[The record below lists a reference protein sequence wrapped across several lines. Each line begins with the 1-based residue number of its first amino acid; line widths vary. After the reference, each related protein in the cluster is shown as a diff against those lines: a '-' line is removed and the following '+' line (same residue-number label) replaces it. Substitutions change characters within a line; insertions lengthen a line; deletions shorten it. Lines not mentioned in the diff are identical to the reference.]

1 MHKTKK
7 KWGNEG
13 LGLTNSPII
22 DFLCHMPFL
31 TVTICLLAAYGVLMA
46 LYTRGY
52 WRMRPFAAGSKV
64 PKSKFSVIIP
74 ARNEASNIEDCI
86 TGILAQKYPAHLFD
100 IIVVDDFSEDETA
113 QVVSKIALQHNN
125 VRLLQLKDFTN
136 NENLIAYKKRAIEI
150 AINEASGDWI
160 VTTDADCSVT
170 TNWLA
175 TYDAYIQEHDCVM
188 MAAPV
193 AYTNTGSLLSIFQ
206 VLDFIS
212 LQGITAAAVASGS
225 HTLCNGANLCYS
237 KKAFESVGK
246 FSGIDHL
253 PSGDDMLLMH
263 KMKKSYPGKIGYL
276 FAQEAVVTTAPS
288 ATLGLFLQ
296 QRIRWASK
304 ATGYQD
310 KIIFWILLLVYL
322 VNASLLLYLPIHF
335 LQTGNIYTWLILIG
349 CKTLIEIPFMFASAT
364 FFKQQKLLWWFA
376 LMQPFHIVY
385 TLVAG
390 WFGTF
395 GSYKW
400 KGRTVMKQQDDHF
413 FRKLRRNKAASVS
426 LFIVAAAFLMAVFA
440 YFMAPEH
447 SPNAN
452 RMIPEIGSMKPGFTI
467 QLLQVKRIGETKQI
481 SFFEKLI
488 GGEEDVYTFIPITS
502 YTIKGSDIYFQKYID
517 EGITESG
524 VMQLSLVANN
534 PVITQ
539 TYYAGTDKFGRDML
553 SRLIIGVRVSLGVG
567 LIAVL
572 LSLTI
577 GILLGALAG
586 FYRGWIDECIMWFIN
601 VIWSIPTLLLVFAI
615 TLVLGKGF
623 WQVFIAVGLTMWV
636 NVARLV
642 RGQVMAIKNR
652 EFIEATRVLGYSD
665 TRTIFIHILPN
676 IIGPILVIAA
686 SNFASA
692 IVIEAGLS
700 FLGVGVQPPQPS
712 WGLMIKENYNFI
724 ITHNPALALAP
735 GIAIMILVLAFNLLG
750 NGLRDAFNV
759 REK

>member
-1 MHKTKK
+1 M
-7 KWGNEG
+7 
-13 LGLTNSPII
+13 
-22 DFLCHMPFL
+22 
-31 TVTICLLAAYGVLMA
+31 AAYGVLMA
-46 LYTRGY
+46 LYTRGH
-52 WRMRPFAAGSKV
+52 WNLRAFVAKGKTPQT
-64 PKSKFSVIIP
+64 KFSIVIP
-74 ARNEASNIEDCI
+74 ARNEAANIENCI
-86 TGILAQKYPAHLFD
+86 AGILAQNYPSHLFEL
-100 IIVVDDFSEDETA
+100 IVIDDFSEDETA
-113 QVVSKIALQHNN
+113 NIVGSLALQHSNL
-125 VRLLQLKDFTN
+125 RLLRLQEFTKD
-136 NENLIAYKKRAIEI
+136 ENIVAYKKRAIEI
-150 AINEASGDWI
+150 AIEQANHPWI
-160 VTTDADCSVT
+160 VTTDADCSFT
-170 TNWLA
+170 NNWLA
-175 TYDAYIQEHDCVM
+175 SYDAYIQEHNCVM
-188 MAAPV
+188 VAAPV
-193 AYTNTGSLLSIFQ
+193 AYKNTGSFLSVFQ

-212 LQGITAAAVASGS
+212 LQGITAAAVGSGS

-237 KKAFESVGK
+237 KEAFERVGK

-276 FAQEAVVTTAPS
+276 YAQNAVVTTAPS
-288 ATLGLFLQ
+288 DTMGLFIQ

-304 ATGYQD
+304 ASGYQD

-322 VNASLLLYLPIHF
+322 VNFSLLVYLPINA
-335 LQTGNIYTWLILIG
+335 LQKGNINNWLILMG
-349 CKTLIEIPFMFASAT
+349 CKTLIEIPFMYASAK

-385 TLVAG
+385 TVVAG

-395 GSYKW
+395 GSYTW
-400 KGRTVMKQQDDHF
+400 KGRTVMQQQGTF

-426 LFIVAAAFLMAVFA
+426 LYIVTAAFLMAVFA
-440 YFMAPEH
+440 YFIAPEH

-467 QLLQVKRIGETKQI
+467 QLLQVKRTNQTPNS
-481 SFFEKLI
+481 SFFDRLI
-488 GGEEDVYTFIPITS
+488 NGEEDAYTFIPITS
-502 YTIKGSDIYFQKYID
+502 YTIKGSDIHYQKYID
-517 EGITESG
+517 EGITEPG
-524 VMQLSLVANN
+524 AMPLSLVANN
-534 PVITQ
+534 PVIKQ

-586 FYRGWIDECIMWFIN
+586 FYRGWIDDCIMWFIN

-652 EFIEATRVLGYSD
+652 EFIEATSVLGYSD
-665 TRTIFIHILPN
+665 MRTIFIHILPN
-676 IIGPILVIAA
+676 IIGPVLVIAA

-735 GIAIMILVLAFNLLG
+735 GIAIMMLVLAFNLLG

>member
-1 MHKTKK
+1 MCAFVAGIKTP
-7 KWGNEG
+7 
-13 LGLTNSPII
+13 TN
-22 DFLCHMPFL
+22 
-31 TVTICLLAAYGVLMA
+31 
-46 LYTRGY
+46 
-52 WRMRPFAAGSKV
+52 
-64 PKSKFSVIIP
+64 KFSIVIP
-74 ARNEASNIEDCI
+74 ARNEAANIEACI
-86 TGILAQKYPAHLFD
+86 AGILVQNYPTHLFEV
-100 IIVVDDFSEDETA
+100 IVIDDFSEDETA
-113 QVVSKIALQHNN
+113 DIVASLALQHNN
-125 VRLLQLKDFTN
+125 VRLLRLQDFTKD
-136 NENLIAYKKRAIEI
+136 ENIIAYKKRAIEI
-150 AINEASGDWI
+150 AIEQANHAWI
-160 VTTDADCSVT
+160 ITTDADCSFT
-170 TNWLA
+170 NNWLA
-175 TYDAYIQEHDCVM
+175 TYDAYIQEHNCVM
-188 MAAPV
+188 VAAPV
-193 AYTNTGSLLSIFQ
+193 TYKNTGSFLSIFQ

-237 KKAFESVGK
+237 KKAFETVGK

-263 KMKKSYPGKIGYL
+263 KMKQSFEGKIGYL
-276 FAQEAVVTTAPS
+276 YAADAVVTTAPS
-288 ATLGLFLQ
+288 ATLELFIQ
-296 QRIRWASK
+296 QRIRWSSK
-304 ATGYQD
+304 ALGYQD
-310 KIIFWILLLVYL
+310 KLIFWILLLVYL
-322 VNASLLLYLPIHF
+322 VNFSLLAYLPVTLI
-335 LQTGNIYTWLILIG
+335 QTGNINKWLLLIG
-349 CKTLIEIPFMFASAT
+349 CKTIIELPFMYGSAK
-364 FFKQQKLLWWFA
+364 FFKQQKLLVWF
-376 LMQPFHIVY
+376 LFMQPFHILY
-385 TLVAG
+385 TVVAG

-400 KGRTVMKQQDDHF
+400 KGRTVTKHEPDSF
-413 FRKLRRNKAASVS
+413 FRKLKRNKPASVS
-426 LFIVAAAFLMAVFA
+426 LYIITAAFLVAVFA
-440 YFMAPEH
+440 YFIAPEH

-452 RMIPEIGSMKPGFTI
+452 RMIPEIGSMKPGFSM
-467 QLLQVKRIGETKQI
+467 QLLQVKRISQI
-481 SFFEKLI
+481 PNGSFFDRLI
-488 GGEEDVYTFIPITS
+488 SGKEDTNTFIPITS
-502 YTIKGSDIYFQKYID
+502 YNIKGDSIYYQKYID
-517 EGITESG
+517 EGITEQAA
-524 VMQLSLVANN
+524 MPLSLTATK
-534 PVITQ
+534 PVIHQ

-567 LIAVL
+567 MIAVF

-652 EFIEATRVLGYSD
+652 EFIEAAQVLGYSN
-665 TRTIFIHILPN
+665 TRTIFLHILPN
-676 IIGPILVIAA
+676 IIGPVLVIAA